1 MADNTQRNRID
12 AIETSFNNISNVKED
27 FQASIYPLTSTNKT
41 YQKFILT
48 ENTQF
53 INNIKE
59 TYYINHTPAAQGM
72 CLFNQD
78 KGGD

>member
-1 MADNTQRNRID
+1 MSQLDNKSRIQALKND
-12 AIETSFNNISNVKED
+12 MQNFVTSQYI
-27 FQASIYPLTSTNKT
+27 QYPNHKT

-53 INNIKE
+53 INNITT

-72 CLFNQD
+72 CLFNYEKEED
-78 KGGD
+78 